1 VELSYPFAI
10 LAGVEIAGR
19 VALVTGAGAGIGRA
33 TALRLGHEGAA
44 VGVADVDEARGEATV
59 RGLEAS
65 GARAAFVRTDVSR
78 EGDVQAMVDFACT
91 ELGGLDILVNNAG
104 IVASPA
110 FPDADAEAWMRV
122 IDVNLRGPMLGTHYA
137 IEVMREGGGGAIV
150 NIASLAGVGFGPHDA
165 PDYAATKAGLA
176 RFSAALAPLNA
187 RFGIRVNCIC
197 PDWVDT
203 PMSRRTR
210 ARMTPEEESA
220 AVPPGIL
227 APEEIADA
235 AVELIRDDSL
245 AGRVMTCWCG
255 QPRSLVP
262 VPDVS

>member
-1 VELSYPFAI
+1 
-10 LAGVEIAGR
+10 VEIAGR

-44 VGVADVDEARGEATV
+44 VGVADVDEAGGEETV
-59 RGLEAS
+59 RGVEAS
-65 GARAAFVRTDVSR
+65 GGRAAFVRTDVSR
-78 EGDVQAMVDFACT
+78 EGDVRAMVELART
-91 ELGGLDILVNNAG
+91 TLGGLDILVNNAG
-104 IVASPA
+104 IVSTPS
-110 FPDADAEAWMRV
+110 FPDAEPSAWMRV
-122 IDVNLRGPMLGTHYA
+122 LDVNLRGPMLATHYA
-137 IEVMREGGGGAIV
+137 IQVMRDQGGGAIV
-150 NIASLAGVGFGPHDA
+150 NIASLAGIGFGPHDA
-165 PDYAATKAGLA
+165 PDYAATKAALA

-210 ARMTPEEESA
+210 ARMTPEEEAA

-235 AVELIRDDSL
+235 AIQLIRDDSL

-255 QPRSLVP
+255 QPRSLLP
-262 VPDVS
+262 LPEVS

>member
-1 VELSYPFAI
+1 
-10 LAGVEIAGR
+10 VEIAGR

-44 VGVADVDEARGEATV
+44 VAVADVDEAGGEETV
-59 RGLEAS
+59 RGVEAS
-65 GARAAFVRTDVSR
+65 GGRAAFVRTDVSS
-78 EGDVQAMVDFACT
+78 EGDVLAMVEHARAA
-91 ELGGLDILVNNAG
+91 LGGVDILVNNAG
-104 IVASPA
+104 IVSTPS
-110 FPDADAEAWMRV
+110 FPDAEPSEWMRV
-122 IDVNLRGPMLGTHYA
+122 LDVNLRGPMLATHYA
-137 IEVMREGGGGAIV
+137 IRVMRDDGGGAIV
-150 NIASLAGVGFGPHDA
+150 NVASLAGIGLGPHDA
-165 PDYAATKAGLA
+165 PDYAATKAALA

-210 ARMTPEEESA
+210 ARMTPEEEA
-220 AVPPGIL
+220 AVVPREIL

-235 AVELIRDDSL
+235 AIQLIRDDSL

-255 QPRSLVP
+255 QPRALLP
-262 VPDVS
+262 VPDWS